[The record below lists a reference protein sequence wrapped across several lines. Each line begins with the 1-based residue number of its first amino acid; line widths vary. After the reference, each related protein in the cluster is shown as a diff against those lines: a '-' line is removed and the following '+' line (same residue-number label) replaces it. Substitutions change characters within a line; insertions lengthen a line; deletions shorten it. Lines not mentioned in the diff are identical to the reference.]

1 MGQMDNE
8 LEATKLERYLN
19 KEGFKNLVEEIRGA
33 SPDTLD
39 AKLLGISKHNQDI
52 QNTKNEDKELRQA
65 RERVSMLGASYR
77 EQLRNNAKIARFIA
91 LVMQE
96 RGVDLAPAKPEIPEE
111 SDIPGVRD
119 AEIG

>member
-1 MGQMDNE
+1 MSQMDNE

-19 KEGFKNLVEEIRGA
+19 KEGFKNLVEEVRAA

-39 AKLLGISKHNQDI
+39 AKLLGIAKHNQEI
-52 QNTKNEDKELRQA
+52 QNTKNEDRELKRA
-65 RERVSMLGASYR
+65 RENVSMLGATYR

-96 RGVDLAPAKPEIPEE
+96 RGVDLAPAKPELAEE

-119 AEIG
+119 EEIG